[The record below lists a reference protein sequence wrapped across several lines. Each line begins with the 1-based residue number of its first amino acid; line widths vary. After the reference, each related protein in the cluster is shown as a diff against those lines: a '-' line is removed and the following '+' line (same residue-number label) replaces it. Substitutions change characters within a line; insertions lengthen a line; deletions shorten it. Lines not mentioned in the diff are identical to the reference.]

1 MISRNSGAD
10 PLSAGDGRPVLM
22 RQAGRE
28 CGKMEE
34 NRAGTLKH
42 AEKVDSLNKRASFI
56 CQDYNFKDEEKFE
69 AALEV
74 LAAVTVKPG
83 TTVQDALD
91 ILEEARTILLKYQL
105 IS

>member
-1 MISRNSGAD
+1 
-10 PLSAGDGRPVLM
+10 M
-22 RQAGRE
+22 RQAGKER
-28 CGKMEE
+28 GKMEE
-34 NRAGTLKH
+34 TGAGIRTPKFAEQVDTLR
-42 AEKVDSLNKRASFI
+42 KRAAFI
-56 CQDYNFKDEEKFE
+56 CEDYDFKDGEKFD

-91 ILEEARTILLKYQL
+91 ILEEARTILLRYQL